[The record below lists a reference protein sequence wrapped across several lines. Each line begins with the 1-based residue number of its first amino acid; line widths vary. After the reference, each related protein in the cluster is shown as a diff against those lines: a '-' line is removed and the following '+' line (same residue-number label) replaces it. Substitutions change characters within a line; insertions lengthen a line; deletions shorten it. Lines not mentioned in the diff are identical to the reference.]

1 MPNRKGRP
9 QGSRN
14 VRPTKTE
21 IRCYLELLRDAA
33 NAGDVRAYQVAAGYD
48 EARAR
53 RKACL
58 VSERADRIRHF
69 LAGHRQG
76 VRFRA

>member
-1 MPNRKGRP
+1 MHNRKGRP

-33 NAGDVRAYQVAAGYD
+33 NAGDVRAAST
-48 EARAR
+48 
-53 RKACL
+53 L
-58 VSERADRIRHF
+58 VQLHTAEQLTLKEPA
-69 LAGHRQG
+69 Q
-76 VRFRA
+76 